1 MTKKNKKNFWKG
13 KKTLV
18 TGHTGFKGGWL
29 STWLNYRKSI
39 VYGYSL
45 KPPTI
50 ENFYDIV
57 NLKKIIKSEIRGN
70 ITNTKKLINFI
81 NKNKIEIIFHMAAQ
95 SLVRK
100 SYQEPLKTIKTN
112 IMGTSAVLEAARLC
126 KSVKTVIIITT
137 DKVYKNDNKKFS
149 FLESDNLGGKEIY
162 CSSKAST
169 ELISESY
176 YESFFSVSNRVNLA
190 TVRAGN
196 VIGGGD
202 WAEDRLIPDCIKSF
216 SKNKSVSIRSP
227 KSVRPWQHVLEPLN
241 GYMIL
246 AEMIYKKKLNKFTS
260 WNFGP
265 NLRGHANVEDVVTL
279 VQEYWPS
286 DFDIKVDIDK
296 KNQPYES
303 KYLSLNSSKAKK
315 ILRWKPKLSIKK
327 SIKNT
332 IDWYIASMQKKDMM
346 NYTLKQIIDYEK
358 IK

>member
-1 MTKKNKKNFWKG
+1 MIKKNKKNFWRG

-29 STWLNYRKSI
+29 STWLNYKKSI

-45 KPPTI
+45 NPPTI
-50 ENFYDIV
+50 KNFYEIV
-57 NLKKIIKSEIRGN
+57 NLKKIIKSEVCDD
-70 ITNTKKLINFI
+70 ITNLNRLMNFI
-81 NKNKIEIIFHMAAQ
+81 KKNKIEIIFHMAAQ

-100 SYQEPLKTIKTN
+100 SYEKPFETIKTN
-112 IMGTSAVLEAARLC
+112 VIGTSAVLEAARLC
-126 KSVKTVIIITT
+126 KSIKTVIIITT
-137 DKVYKNDNKKFS
+137 DKVYKNDNKKSS
-149 FLESDNLGGKEIY
+149 FKESDTLGGKEIY

-169 ELISESY
+169 ELLVESY
-176 YESFFSVSNRVNLA
+176 YDSFFSKSNRVNVA

-202 WAEDRLIPDCIKSF
+202 WAEDRLVPDCIKSF
-216 SKNKSVSIRSP
+216 SKNKIVEIRSP

-246 AEMIYKKKLNKFTS
+246 AEMIHNKKLSDFSS

-265 NLRGHANVEDVVTL
+265 NIGGHANVKDIVEL
-279 VQEYWPS
+279 ISQFWPS
-286 DFDIKVDIDK
+286 NYNLTIDINK
-296 KNQPYES
+296 KKQPYES

-315 ILRWKPKLSIKK
+315 FLRWKPKLSIKQ

-332 IDWYIASMQKKDMM
+332 VDWYVASIEKKDMM
-346 NYTLKQIIDYEK
+346 KYTLEQIVDYEK
-358 IK
+358 I